1 MGRYINPFT
10 DWGFKRLFGQ
20 EFSKD
25 LLINFLNDLFEG
37 EFQIKD
43 VTFKDKEQLGDAND
57 LRGCIFDIYCVTD
70 DDKHFIVEM
79 QNRWVPFFV
88 NRSIYY
94 ASKAFVAQR
103 KKFDEAGVRTAILYQ
118 FVPVYVVCIM
128 NFMPREHEVT
138 KFRTDVALRE
148 KSSDSMFSDKLR
160 FIYLSLPFFDKSEEE
175 CETGF
180 EKWIYVLKYMEVLER
195 LPFTAQKKIFD
206 HLAKLADVRCLSSE
220 EQEKY
225 DESIKAADDYY
236 SGLYGSY
243 VEGEEKGIAKG
254 RAEGIAK
261 GRAEGIAK
269 GRAEGMAKGM
279 AKEKLDTAYRLLSMG
294 LSEAQVSTATE
305 LPLEEIQK
313 MRK

>member
-43 VTFKDKEQLGDAND
+43 VTFKDKEQLGDTND

-128 NFMPREHEVT
+128 NFMPKEHEVT

-225 DESIKAADDYY
+225 DESIKAVDDYY

>member
-1 MGRYINPFT
+1 
-10 DWGFKRLFGQ
+10 
-20 EFSKD
+20 
-25 LLINFLNDLFEG
+25 
-37 EFQIKD
+37 
-43 VTFKDKEQLGDAND
+43 
-57 LRGCIFDIYCVTD
+57 
-70 DDKHFIVEM
+70 
-79 QNRWVPFFV
+79 
-88 NRSIYY
+88 
-94 ASKAFVAQR
+94 
-103 KKFDEAGVRTAILYQ
+103 
-118 FVPVYVVCIM
+118 
-128 NFMPREHEVT
+128 
-138 KFRTDVALRE
+138 
-148 KSSDSMFSDKLR
+148 
-160 FIYLSLPFFDKSEEE
+160 
-175 CETGF
+175 
-180 EKWIYVLKYMEVLER
+180 
-195 LPFTAQKKIFD
+195 
-206 HLAKLADVRCLSSE
+206 LSSE

>member
-1 MGRYINPFT
+1 MANGTIM
-10 DWGFKRLFGQ
+10 
-20 EFSKD
+20 EVISSK
-25 LLINFLNDLFEG
+25 N
-37 EFQIKD
+37 
-43 VTFKDKEQLGDAND
+43 
-57 LRGCIFDIYCVTD
+57 
-70 DDKHFIVEM
+70 
-79 QNRWVPFFV
+79 
-88 NRSIYY
+88 S
-94 ASKAFVAQR
+94 
-103 KKFDEAGVRTAILYQ
+103 ILYQ

-128 NFMPREHEVT
+128 NFMPKEHEVT

-148 KSSDSMFSDKLR
+148 KSGDSMFSDKLR

-225 DESIKAADDYY
+225 DESIKAVDDYY

-254 RAEGIAK
+254 RVE
-261 GRAEGIAK
+261 GRAEG
-269 GRAEGMAKGM
+269 RAEGELSKGLTV
-279 AKEKLDTAYRLLSMG
+279 ARNLLAIGMSWPQIMQITG
-294 LSEAQVSTATE
+294 LTE
-305 LPLEEIQK
+305 EQLRQLK
-313 MRK
+313 S

>member
-43 VTFKDKEQLGDAND
+43 VTFKDKEQLGDTND

-128 NFMPREHEVT
+128 NFMPKEHEVT

-148 KSSDSMFSDKLR
+148 KSSDSIFSDKLR

-294 LSEAQVSTATE
+294 MSWSQIMQATGLTEEE
-305 LPLEEIQK
+305 LKPLQA
-313 MRK
+313 

>member
-43 VTFKDKEQLGDAND
+43 VTFKDKEQLGDTND

-103 KKFDEAGVRTAILYQ
+103 KKFDEAGVRTPVLYQ

-128 NFMPREHEVT
+128 NFMPKEHEVT

-175 CETGF
+175 CVTGF

-243 VEGEEKGIAKG
+243 VEGEETGMAKGIAK
-254 RAEGIAK
+254 
-261 GRAEGIAK
+261 
-269 GRAEGMAKGM
+269 GMAKGM
-279 AKEKLDTAYRLLSMG
+279 AKGIAKGMAKGRAEGELSKGLEIARNLLAMG
-294 LSEAQVSTATE
+294 MSWSQIMQITGLTEEELKPLQV
-305 LPLEEIQK
+305 
-313 MRK
+313 